1 MRAAKRCPLGPVM
14 LDVEGLVLTPGECER
29 LRHPLVG
36 GVILFSRNYAS
47 RQQLSALTAEIRA
60 LRDPSLLITVDHE
73 GGRVQ
78 RFRDGFTALPSMRV
92 LGDMWPGDPE
102 GARRLARQAGQV
114 LAAELIRDGVDLS
127 YAPVLDLDYGV
138 SSVIG
143 DRAFH
148 RQPEVTIA
156 LAGALIDGMADSG
169 MSCVGKHFPGHGFV
183 EADSH
188 VDTPRDP
195 RDLEAILA
203 EDVMPF
209 RTLAPRLGGVMPAHV
224 IYEKVAPEPAGFSA
238 FWLGKVLRG
247 MLAFKGVVF
256 SDDLTMEAAS
266 VAGDIVARAK
276 AASAAG
282 CDVVLVCNRP
292 DMAEEL
298 LSRWTV
304 DVPPTLAERLGAL
317 HADRHAID
325 SPAAQASYGV
335 AQAAMAALA
344 GGTARA

>member
-1 MRAAKRCPLGPVM
+1 MISPKSCPLGPVM
-14 LDVEGLVLTPGECER
+14 VDVEGLALTPRERGR

-60 LRDPSLLITVDHE
+60 LRDPALLVTVDHE

-78 RFRDGFTALPSMRV
+78 RFRDGFTVLPSMRT
-92 LGDMWPGDPE
+92 LGEMWQGNPE
-102 GARRLARQAGQV
+102 QARRLAQQAGRV
-114 LAAELIRDGVDLS
+114 LATELIRDGIDLS

-138 SSVIG
+138 SRVIG

-156 LAGALIDGMADSG
+156 LAGALIDGMADSS

-188 VDTPRDP
+188 VDMPRDP
-195 RDLEAILA
+195 RDLDAILR

-209 RTLAPRLGGVMPAHV
+209 RTLAQRLGGVMPAHV
-224 IYEKVAPEPAGFSA
+224 IYEKVAPEPAGFSS
-238 FWLGKVLRG
+238 FWLGNVLRR
-247 MLAFKGVVF
+247 MLAFEGIVF

-266 VAGDIVARAK
+266 VAGDIVARAS
-276 AASAAG
+276 AACDAG

-292 DMAEEL
+292 DMADAL
-298 LSRWTV
+298 LARWSV
-304 DVPPTLAERLGAL
+304 DVPASLNNRLLAL
-317 HADRHAID
+317 HAQHQAIE
-325 SPAAQASYGV
+325 SPAAQDAYAV
-335 AQAAMAALA
+335 AQAAVVALSGGAAHS
-344 GGTARA
+344 